1 MKYRIKQNNTPGG
14 FVYEISEEESAR
26 NAALRAEIE
35 QKIVPCAKTKE
46 EFRVYL
52 TETLGMQQVPIN
64 EVELR
69 DTKAQFIIKLCPE
82 ILTTAKIS
90 VQEDMYDALQSVK
103 DRFLEAKNIPLEQ
116 TSFVI
121 TKYAMEYYVGTHK
134 LADVIVYLEENSF
147 TYYAAGNSYTRTDE
161 EDRQARYLF
170 DDIILF
176 RGVTEEDIRT
186 KSEWYSSY
194 AALLTSHAREG
205 RQ

>member
-1 MKYRIKQNNTPGG
+1 
-14 FVYEISEEESAR
+14 
-26 NAALRAEIE
+26 
-35 QKIVPCAKTKE
+35 
-46 EFRVYL
+46 
-52 TETLGMQQVPIN
+52 
-64 EVELR
+64 
-69 DTKAQFIIKLCPE
+69 
-82 ILTTAKIS
+82 
-90 VQEDMYDALQSVK
+90 
-103 DRFLEAKNIPLEQ
+103 
-116 TSFVI
+116 
-121 TKYAMEYYVGTHK
+121 MEYYVGTHK
-134 LADVIVYLEENSF
+134 FADVIVYLEENSF